1 MTSPSGRST
10 RFVPFSDAALDVSLR
25 SRRPR
30 GVTVKT
36 PEQVQKMRRAGLVVA
51 EGLARMAEAVRP
63 GVTTGDLDAIG
74 RAVLEQAG
82 ATSSFLGYGGFPGVI
97 CASVGAEV
105 VHGIPGTRRLAEGE
119 LCSIDF
125 GAIVDGWHG
134 DAAVTVPVG
143 ECDAD
148 LLELNRVTQESLW
161 AALRVVRPGGRL
173 SDIGAAVE
181 GVVRPH
187 GYGLLED
194 YTGHGIGTS
203 MHEPPYVP
211 NLAPDGPGKGMALDV
226 GIVLAVEPMATLG
239 GADTITL
246 DDDWTVVT
254 ADGRQAA
261 HWEHTVAVTPDGPW
275 VLTAFDGGAA
285 QL

>member
-1 MTSPSGRST
+1 MKN
-10 RFVPFSDAALDVSLR
+10 
-25 SRRPR
+25 RRPR

-36 PEQVQKMRRAGLVVA
+36 PEQVKKMRTAGLVVA
-51 EGLARMAEAVRP
+51 EALARMTEAVRP
-63 GVTTGDLDAIG
+63 GTTTADLDRIA
-74 RAVLEQAG
+74 RAVLERHG
-82 ATSSFLGYGGFPGVI
+82 ATSSFLGYGHPGFPAVI

-105 VHGIPGTRRLAEGE
+105 VHGIPGDRPLEEGE

-125 GAIVDGWHG
+125 GAIVEGWHG

-143 ECDAD
+143 ACSPDV
-148 LLELNRVTQESLW
+148 LELNRVTEESLW
-161 AALRVVRPGGRL
+161 AALRAVRPGGHL
-173 SDIGAAVE
+173 SDVGAAVE
-181 GVVRPH
+181 GVIRPH

-194 YTGHGIGTS
+194 YTGHGIGTE

-211 NLAPDGPGKGMALDV
+211 NLAPKGAGHGMALDV

-239 GADTITL
+239 RPEVLTL

-254 ADGRQAA
+254 ADGLQAS

-275 VLTAFDGGAA
+275 VLTAVDGGSAR
-285 QL
+285 L